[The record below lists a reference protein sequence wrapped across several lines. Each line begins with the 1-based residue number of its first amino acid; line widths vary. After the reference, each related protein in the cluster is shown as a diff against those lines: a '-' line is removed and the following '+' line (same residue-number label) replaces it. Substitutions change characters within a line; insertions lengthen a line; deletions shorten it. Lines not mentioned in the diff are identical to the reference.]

1 MKRAKPKKKKPH
13 ITITESK
20 LNRIKYEV
28 TKDAT
33 DRACLVLLAAAAD
46 ELKLDEEQIMNVMI
60 RTDRY
65 ANHIDDHVIRMEDI
79 RKSLEKN
86 TGLSLKGW
94 V

>member
-1 MKRAKPKKKKPH
+1 MRRAKPKKKNPNV
-13 ITITESK
+13 TITESK
-20 LNRIKYEV
+20 LKKIKYEV

-33 DRACLVLLAAAAD
+33 DRACLILLTAAAD
-46 ELKLDEEQIMNVMI
+46 ELGLDEDQIIKVMI

-65 ANHIDDHVIRMEDI
+65 ARSVDDHLVKMEDI

-86 TGLSLKGW
+86 QGISLKGW